1 MRIFNE
7 GKVDCPECNGKNVE
21 FINMVEG
28 EEAEGKLIFKK
39 EVTKYRVFLYAFR
52 CKTCNTLFSVK
63 LP

>member
-39 EVTKYRVFLYAFR
+39 EVK
-52 CKTCNTLFSVK
+52 KTSTLN
-63 LP
+63 